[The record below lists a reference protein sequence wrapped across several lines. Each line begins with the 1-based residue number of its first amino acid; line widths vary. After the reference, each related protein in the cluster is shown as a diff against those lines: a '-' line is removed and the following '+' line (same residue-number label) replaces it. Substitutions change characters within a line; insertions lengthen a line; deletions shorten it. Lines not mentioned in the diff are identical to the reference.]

1 MIRVFLVDDHG
12 LMRTGYRMLLESQPD
27 MQLLG
32 EAGTGDEALPAI
44 RALRP
49 DVVVSD
55 LHLPGMS
62 GLELAERLLRVDDAP
77 KLVIVS
83 MQRDGPMPRRLL
95 DLGVS
100 GYLTKDCEGQEVLRA
115 IRDAVRGKRYVSA
128 DIAQQIA
135 LARVDGG
142 RSPFDALSA
151 RELEIAVRLARGQR
165 PADIAVEL
173 SLSPKTVSTHKTR
186 LFEKLGVSDT
196 VALVRLA
203 RQYGL
208 IEDD

>member
-12 LMRTGYRMLLESQPD
+12 LMRTGYRMMLESQLD
-27 MQLLG
+27 MQLVG

-44 RALRP
+44 RTIRP

-77 KLVIVS
+77 KLIIVS

-115 IRDAVRGKRYVSA
+115 IRDSMRGKRYVSA

-135 LARVDGG
+135 LARIEGG
-142 RSPFDALSA
+142 GSPFDALSS
-151 RELEIAVRLARGQR
+151 RELEIAVRLAHGQR

-173 SLSPKTVSTHKTR
+173 SLSPKTVSTHKAR
-186 LFEKLGVSDT
+186 LFEKLGISDT
-196 VALVRLA
+196 VALARLA

-208 IEDD
+208 IEPE

>member
-1 MIRVFLVDDHG
+1 
-12 LMRTGYRMLLESQPD
+12 
-27 MQLLG
+27 
-32 EAGTGDEALPAI
+32 
-44 RALRP
+44 
-49 DVVVSD
+49 
-55 LHLPGMS
+55 
-62 GLELAERLLRVDDAP
+62 
-77 KLVIVS
+77 
-83 MQRDGPMPRRLL
+83 MPRRLL

-100 GYLTKDCEGQEVLRA
+100 GYLTKDCDGPEVLRA
-115 IRDAVRGKRYVSA
+115 IRDSMRGKRYVSA
-128 DIAQQIA
+128 DITQQIA

-142 RSPFDALSA
+142 GSPFDTLSA

-165 PADIAVEL
+165 PADIAIEL

-208 IEDD
+208 VEPD